1 MLVKELEDF
10 EYVNLFM
17 NFTSFK
23 TFLYENVVFKHVLY
37 EVEVNMLLFPVVFQM
52 ISCPI
57 AIIRGFDEFR

>member
-10 EYVNLFM
+10 EYVNLSK

-37 EVEVNMLLFPVVFQM
+37 VVEVYMLLFSVVFFM
-52 ISCPI
+52 
-57 AIIRGFDEFR
+57 AKW

>member
-37 EVEVNMLLFPVVFQM
+37 GVVVYVAYMLLFLVFH
-52 ISCPI
+52 IVK
-57 AIIRGFDEFR
+57 